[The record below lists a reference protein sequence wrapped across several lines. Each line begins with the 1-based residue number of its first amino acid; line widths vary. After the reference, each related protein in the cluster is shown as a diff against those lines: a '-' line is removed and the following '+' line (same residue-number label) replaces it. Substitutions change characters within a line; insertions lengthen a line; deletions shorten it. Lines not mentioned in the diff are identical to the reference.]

1 MWVDRRTAGGATPSA
16 GWWKGPLR
24 SPHARPD
31 TDEHCKEEAFRRV
44 LVDARV
50 FFQATLEMQHRAMER
65 PSLRHLYLER
75 CLSAQCLCLSLF
87 STGNYD
93 RLARWARLTGK
104 RFGHDDVEALPFM
117 VSNIAHNPEFSKEL
131 SSIVL
136 ALFSGV
142 RR

>member
-1 MWVDRRTAGGATPSA
+1 MRWLMHGSSSRPRWKCSIGQWSA
-16 GWWKGPLR
+16 L
-24 SPHARPD
+24 
-31 TDEHCKEEAFRRV
+31 HCGY
-44 LVDARV
+44 
-50 FFQATLEMQHRAMER
+50 
-65 PSLRHLYLER
+65 LYLER
-75 CLSAQCLCLSLF
+75 CLSAKCLCLSLF

>member
-1 MWVDRRTAGGATPSA
+1 MPEVAPSTVAELQRGGC
-16 GWWKGPLR
+16 PLC
-24 SPHARPD
+24 S
-31 TDEHCKEEAFRRV
+31 
-44 LVDARV
+44 
-50 FFQATLEMQHRAMER
+50 
-65 PSLRHLYLER
+65 
-75 CLSAQCLCLSLF
+75 SLF